1 MRIGQSG
8 RPETVGERDKT
19 MKKQLSGTFEFRGI
33 EYDYTAEIYTGDDAY
48 IYPDRI
54 TDLDRADR
62 EAIDEGVWEDAEFV
76 ALQNAYLVE
85 WCEKESWEEEDTGGG
100 CSALVKSEAGGMV
113 TRITRESDPSA
124 PRTMGEPVCVGRYSA
139 DDKLIGNVQQFK
151 GGINEWIA
159 DPAVSRWSPY
169 SDLITEI
176 ARKLGRE
183 NINPRWVEAF
193 MSLEYPSLNS
203 ISRKSF
209 EREVKTAINCID
221 ALGPEKAEQCAQS
234 FGL

>member
-1 MRIGQSG
+1 MRTGQSG
-8 RPETVGERDKT
+8 RPETAGERDET
-19 MKKQLSGTFEFRGI
+19 MKNQFSETVEFRGV
-33 EYDYTAEIYTGDDAY
+33 EYDYTAVIHSGDDAY
-48 IYPDRI
+48 MYPDRI
-54 TDLDRADR
+54 TDLDRSDR
-62 EAIDEGVWEDAEFV
+62 EPIDEDIWEEVEFV

-85 WCEKESWEEEDTGGG
+85 WCEKENWEEEDTGGG
-100 CSALVKSEAGGMV
+100 CSALVKSDRNGMA
-113 TRITRESDPSA
+113 TRITRGNDPSA
-124 PRTMGEPVCVGRYSA
+124 PLTMGEPVCVGRYDR
-139 DDKLIGNVQQFK
+139 DDQLVGEVQQFK

-159 DPAVSRWSPY
+159 DPAVSRWTPY

-203 ISRKSF
+203 ISRESF
-209 EREVKTAINCID
+209 EREVRVAIACID
-221 ALGPEKAEQCAQS
+221 ALGPERAEQCAQS